1 MNKVRGYLAF
11 GGAACGLMLGACS
24 TPTGIVPIGEGVYM
38 SSKMDYM
45 AWSSGK
51 IKADLFTEASEFCRK
66 RNQRSVPL
74 RSTGEDAT
82 IAGRYAS
89 AEVQFRCE

>member
-1 MNKVRGYLAF
+1 MRTIWIGFSV
-11 GGAACGLMLGACS
+11 AALVTGCS

-89 AEVQFRCE
+89 AEIQFRCE